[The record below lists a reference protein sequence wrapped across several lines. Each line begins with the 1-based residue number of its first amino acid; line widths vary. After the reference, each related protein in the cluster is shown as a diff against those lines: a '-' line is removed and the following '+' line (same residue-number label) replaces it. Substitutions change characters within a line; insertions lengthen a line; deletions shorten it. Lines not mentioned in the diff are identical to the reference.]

1 MSVTASMMSSF
12 AVFSAHPRASGGP
25 ELQTVV
31 LGPRLRGDE
40 RICLCGE
47 ACEPVE
53 LGLGELAVVGDDD
66 EMVLDQAED
75 LHREPEPLACIGVA
89 GRGVAPSGDRES
101 SEKCARENSHT
112 VATVNGSEPGKS
124 APSAVH
130 PTPQR
135 ERHGDPVTAT
145 GMSGDFAPCA
155 NAAASG
161 RWSMRSFG
169 EYALLEDS
177 RYASQA
183 ENARVPQLRF
193 FQRAMAF
200 PRNPRASSVH
210 PRTALMR
217 SR

>member
-1 MSVTASMMSSF
+1 AGASAPMSVTASMMSSF

-89 GRGVAPSGDRES
+89 GRGVAPSGDVIGLDLREHFFQQLAA
-101 SEKCARENSHT
+101 KQLLGARAAGDGRLELVVRHLDRPPRMPPPRRGSFLRSGSLPPLSA
-112 VATVNGSEPGKS
+112 ATKS
-124 APSAVH
+124 RPTARGMPSV
-130 PTPQR
+130 
-135 ERHGDPVTAT
+135 ERP
-145 GMSGDFAPCA
+145 
-155 NAAASG
+155 AAAAYIARRCFSETG
-161 RWSMRSFG
+161 GMRG
-169 EYALLEDS
+169 
-177 RYASQA
+177 
-183 ENARVPQLRF
+183 P
-193 FQRAMAF
+193 
-200 PRNPRASSVH
+200 
-210 PRTALMR
+210 
-217 SR
+217 